1 MREGVDVLLH
11 SRFVHGVGIMLTA
24 ALTWV
29 LVYYLIVSDNVG
41 AQHAFWSPARIL
53 AYITFFLAP
62 AVTFIPISRLFH
74 IPVYDLEAIAGWS
87 TLLYVVTFVD
97 PGSQPTTTVLLLFLV
112 PLTISL
118 ATIFTLF
125 SYAIGYRFLRRRS
138 QRYDFVRARREGYL
152 IAMFGVGCLLLK
164 LLTVLTPI
172 NILLLGLIIVLLE
185 VFLLSR
191 QPVPAS

>member
-1 MREGVDVLLH
+1 MLLH
-11 SRFVHGVGIMLTA
+11 SKFLRILGVLAGSLLA
-24 ALTWV
+24 WA

-41 AQHAFWSPARIL
+41 AQHGFWSPARIV
-53 AYITFFLAP
+53 AYVTFFLAP
-62 AVTFIPISRLFH
+62 AITFIPISRLFH

-87 TLLYVVTFVD
+87 TLLYVVAFVD
-97 PGSQPTTTVLLLFLV
+97 PGSQPSTTVLLLFLV
-112 PLTISL
+112 PLTVSL
-118 ATIFTLF
+118 ATIFTLV

-164 LLTVLTPI
+164 LLTVLTPV
-172 NILLLGLIIVLLE
+172 NIMLLGLIIVLLE

-191 QPVPAS
+191 QPVAAS

>member
-1 MREGVDVLLH
+1 MLLH
-11 SRFVHGVGIMLTA
+11 SRFLRISGTLVA
-24 ALTWV
+24 ALLAWV
-29 LVYYLIVSDNVG
+29 LVYYLIVADNVG
-41 AQHAFWSPARIL
+41 AQPAFWSPARVV

-74 IPVYDLEAIAGWS
+74 IPLYDLEAIAGWS

-97 PGSQPTTTVLLLFLV
+97 PGSRPPTMVLLLFLV
-112 PLTISL
+112 PLTVSL

-152 IAMFGVGCLLLK
+152 IAMFGAGCLLLK
-164 LLTVLTPI
+164 LLTVLTPV
-172 NILLLGLIIVLLE
+172 NIMLLGLIIVLLE

-191 QPVPAS
+191 QPVAAS

>member
-1 MREGVDVLLH
+1 MLLH
-11 SRFVHGVGIMLTA
+11 SRFVHGIGIMLTA
-24 ALTWV
+24 VLTWV

-53 AYITFFLAP
+53 AYIIFFLAP

>member
-1 MREGVDVLLH
+1 MLLH
-11 SRFVHGVGIMLTA
+11 SKFLRFFIITLA
-24 ALTWV
+24 AGLSWI

-41 AQHAFWSPARIL
+41 TQHEFWSPARIV
-53 AYITFFLAP
+53 AYVAFFLAP
-62 AVTFIPISRLFH
+62 ALTFIPISRLFR

-97 PGSQPTTTVLLLFLV
+97 PGSQPSTTVLLLFLV
-112 PLTISL
+112 PLTVSL

-152 IAMFGVGCLLLK
+152 VAMFGVGCLLLK

-172 NILLLGLIIVLLE
+172 NIMLLGLIIVLLE

-191 QPVPAS
+191 RPAPAS